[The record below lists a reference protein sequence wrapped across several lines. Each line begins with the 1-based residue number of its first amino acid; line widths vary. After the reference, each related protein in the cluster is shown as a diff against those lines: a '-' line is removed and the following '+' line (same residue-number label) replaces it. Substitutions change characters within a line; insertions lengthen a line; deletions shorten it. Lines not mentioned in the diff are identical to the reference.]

1 MVKDIRKQFFPMKLP
16 SGVTAHS
23 MDRNAAQEEIERFND
38 RIFPPRFKEESGAFR
53 PPKERAEKVAR
64 LWSQRIDTHPEWV
77 VFFDQS
83 GNPIGWFYGYMEDEE
98 TFFIDTIGLVPEFR
112 KKGVYQA
119 FLQQLITY
127 LKAVGYER
135 LTSSHHPNN
144 RAVLIPETRLTGHL
158 GSPPGTNLPGGP
170 SLGRGDGPV
179 SIGVETIQ
187 EALRPPGTIFT
198 ARSGGSTFGIPPPAP
213 HLPRGPRT
221 T

>member
-1 MVKDIRKQFFPMKLP
+1 MVEDILKQFFPMKLP

-23 MDRNAAQEEIERFND
+23 MDRNAAQEEIKRFND
-38 RIFPPRFKEESGAFR
+38 RIFPPGFKEETGAFR

-98 TFFIDTIGLVPEFR
+98 TFFIDTIGLVPEVR
-112 KKGVYQA
+112 EKGIYQA
-119 FLQQLITY
+119 FLKQLITY

-144 RAVLIPETRLTGHL
+144 RAVLIPELKVGFNIVGLEVNEGAGPILRVAHPLHEDRRLGFE
-158 GSPPGTNLPGGP
+158 
-170 SLGRGDGPV
+170 RV
-179 SIGVETIQ
+179 FCM
-187 EALRPPGTIFT
+187 RPED
-198 ARSGGSTFGIPPPAP
+198 RW
-213 HLPRGPRT
+213 
-221 T
+221 